1 MKFEKKSMVQLF
13 TIIFISE
20 MIISRVDFNPLT
32 ERVLS
37 GVIID
42 IIYVSVEFGLHGLFD
57 PLESIFNN
65 IFFLHLVLVLCLHIL
80 QHHIT
85 PTLQHLELMK
95 ISKFSDTLHL
105 CYLRDHSYITSA
117 IFFCDPPHIGAK

>member
-42 IIYVSVEFGLHGLFD
+42 IIYASVEFGLHGLFD

-65 IFFLHLVLVLCLHIL
+65 IFFSSFSASFMSPH
-80 QHHIT
+80 T
-85 PTLQHLELMK
+85 PTPYYPNAATPGTYEDQ
-95 ISKFSDTLHL
+95 
-105 CYLRDHSYITSA
+105 
-117 IFFCDPPHIGAK
+117 